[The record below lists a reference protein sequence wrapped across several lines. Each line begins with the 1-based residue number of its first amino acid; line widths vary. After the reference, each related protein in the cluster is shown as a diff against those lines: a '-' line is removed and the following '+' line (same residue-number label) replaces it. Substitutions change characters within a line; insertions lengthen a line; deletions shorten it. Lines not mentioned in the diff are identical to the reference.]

1 MIIYNIASFIN
12 VLFLQSNDSIEEKTW
27 SPCSPQ
33 KSDIPLWI
41 VAVIAIAL
49 TIFTLYV
56 SFILPSR
63 TEEETV
69 YRNLIQEEGMYEG
82 DDLRKELDVLYNG
95 DHKKDEGG
103 NLLVDLNL
111 MSLNEFLTEDYHT
124 NVVPPPK
131 YTLLPV
137 DDNREISN

>member
-1 MIIYNIASFIN
+1 MLILYF
-12 VLFLQSNDSIEEKTW
+12 QSNDSIEEKTW

-63 TEEETV
+63 NEEETV
-69 YRNLIQEEGMYEG
+69 YRNLIQEECLYEG

-95 DHKKDEGG
+95 NDHKKDGDG

-124 NVVPPPK
+124 NVIPPPK

-137 DDNREISN
+137 NDNHEIPN